1 MDFWKIILSLTA
13 RKLVGPPLVLLSLAV
28 AAATFYFVP
37 VHYTSNVLMVLTTS
51 AKGVSTDPT
60 KPAGLTNPLL
70 QFTDGLKTT
79 ASIMIQSMNAPDI
92 RRSLGA
98 PVGGPVDLVI
108 DDGRTNPDLLDLSG
122 PYIFISVD
130 APTAEQAKSVVDK
143 TQALIRSQLDTRQKG
158 LGAPRSTFITV
169 AEVVPVS
176 VPELQLGGKWQGA
189 IAAFVLTLAGTFG
202 LAYAVV
208 RSRLPKRPTVRT
220 VARPTRADP
229 VVVPGGFADM
239 DDVTSTMQWRA
250 DQVIRKAHPPMITSG
265 SVTRVEEE
273 PRPVVRNDPVHVDND
288 DYTVVVVVSDAASDG
303 DEAGVG
309 GRAAQNGNSPD
320 DHRPS

>member
-1 MDFWKIILSLTA
+1 
-13 RKLVGPPLVLLSLAV
+13 
-28 AAATFYFVP
+28 
-37 VHYTSNVLMVLTTS
+37 MVLTTS

-92 RRSLGA
+92 RSSLGA

-130 APTAEQAKSVVDK
+130 APTAGQAKSVVDK

-176 VPELQLGGKWQGA
+176 VPEMQLGGKWQGA

-208 RSRLPKRPTVRT
+208 RSRMPKRPAART
-220 VARPTRADP
+220 VARPTRVEP

-239 DDVTSTMQWRA
+239 DDVTTTMQWRA
-250 DQVIRKAHPPMITSG
+250 DQVIRKAHP
-265 SVTRVEEE
+265 
-273 PRPVVRNDPVHVDND
+273 
-288 DYTVVVVVSDAASDG
+288 
-303 DEAGVG
+303 
-309 GRAAQNGNSPD
+309 
-320 DHRPS
+320 